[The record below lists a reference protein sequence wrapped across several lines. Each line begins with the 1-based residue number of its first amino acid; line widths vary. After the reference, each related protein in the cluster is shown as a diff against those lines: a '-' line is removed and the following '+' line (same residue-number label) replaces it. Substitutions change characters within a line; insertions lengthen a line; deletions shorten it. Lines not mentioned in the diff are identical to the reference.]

1 MNKSIRHSSGF
12 AALRFAL
19 VGTVAV
25 FGLSSCNTIGDFLGI
40 NPSPGT
46 MNLTITGPKVG
57 TQVSV
62 TVSGGDAGPQTF
74 TDDGH
79 GFTKAVSLRPG
90 TYPVTA
96 SALAGYVALISV
108 RQSSGNTTQQGTYP
122 VPVESLGATN
132 VQVSYQVQP

>member
-1 MNKSIRHSSGF
+1 MNKSIRNSRGF
-12 AALRFAL
+12 STLRVTLIGSVMVLGF
-19 VGTVAV
+19 
-25 FGLSSCNTIGDFLGI
+25 SSCNTIGDFLGL

-46 MNLTITGPKVG
+46 MNVTILGPKLG

-62 TVSGGDAGPQTF
+62 TVSGGDAGPQTI

-108 RQSSGNTTQQGTYP
+108 RQSSGNTTQQGTFP
-122 VPVESLGATN
+122 VVVESLGTTT
-132 VQVSYQVQP
+132 VQVSYQAQP